1 MIAADTRKHEAS
13 VNELR
18 MKINLMQSEI
28 EGLTPAVNTAQRGES
43 DCICSDVQSLD
54 TVNTPADVGKG
65 ELSDEDPEELRSLVE
80 SLRRKLKDSM
90 SNEMTTASELTR
102 MQAVL
107 IASNKKREAESAE
120 MAVRMAAVEDISVAA
135 VEVEVEAEAAAVSRT
150 SSGLTILMGTESTE
164 PINQNCHY
172 KNKNANIASLHA
184 EIGALTDDLT
194 EAHRSQEVLVAV
206 VSSRD
211 AELAELK
218 EDHSKVAAELT
229 EILSQNE
236 KLTSVCAELRRTI
249 SEREKKSDGRTPN
262 STGAAGAES
271 ELIADLQ
278 IQLAIK
284 RVSENSLLLREMQ
297 ELQEEVNDLQQEKS
311 LNNDLAASLKIAG
324 EKYAEL
330 AAAKIKLESSLE
342 ASNRTVVSL
351 AGDIEVLRALVTDLY
366 RNVSPDESVEF
377 TNLRRRMTDAKINF
391 KNETDNEDQER
402 RFQSNLESWYGDLR
416 VTSRPTS
423 VDLGPDDS
431 IAELDIEKLILE
443 SEEELVRVK
452 EKRVGFKQY
461 KLHRRECTDKVVEKS
476 ASAGRKREIA
486 ALLAQNCELEDKLF
500 KSESARLLLTSEATA
515 SKRAGGAEKET
526 DRLAGYSSHDSPL
539 PTSLLERDALYI
551 RGDFVASPADPD
563 PDPDPADSTC
573 SSVDHN
579 HDQYHD
585 QYHDHDQYEDHDGDQ
600 ESLLVERI
608 FSLEN
613 SAEVEKRKFEGRIQI
628 LLRASG
634 MYDST
639 YSNFI
644 AGTDQS
650 DERWKE
656 VVRAQSDIERK
667 KVMTLKTCLMRFSSK
682 LTADEVDELE
692 DYGVVLA
699 PRLNSR
705 TRNKGL
711 NLGSALC
718 FI

>member
-1 MIAADTRKHEAS
+1 MIAADTRKHEVS
-13 VNELR
+13 VHELR

-28 EGLTPAVNTAQRGES
+28 EGLTPASNTAQRGEL
-43 DCICSDVQSLD
+43 DRICSDVQSLD
-54 TVNTPADVGKG
+54 TVSSPAGEGKG
-65 ELSDEDPEELRSLVE
+65 ESSDEDPEELRSLVE

-90 SNEMTTASELTR
+90 SNEMTTSSELTR
-102 MQAVL
+102 LQAIL
-107 IASNKKREAESAE
+107 IASSKKRETECAE
-120 MAVRMAAVEDISVAA
+120 MAVRMAAVEVISVAA
-135 VEVEVEAEAAAVSRT
+135 VEAEAEAAAVSRMG
-150 SSGLTILMGTESTE
+150 SGLTILMGSETTDSV
-164 PINQNCHY
+164 NDNCIY
-172 KNKNANIASLHA
+172 KNEDANTASLHA
-184 EIGALTDDLT
+184 EIAALTDDLT
-194 EAHRSQEVLVAV
+194 EAHRSLEVFVAV
-206 VSSRD
+206 VSSGD

-218 EDHSKVAAELT
+218 EDRNKVAAELT

-236 KLTSVCAELRRTI
+236 KLTSVCGELRRTI
-249 SEREKKSDGRTPN
+249 SEREKKSDRRTPN
-262 STGAAGAES
+262 STGAAAAES
-271 ELIADLQ
+271 EVIADLQ

-297 ELQEEVNDLQQEKS
+297 ELQEEVNGLQQEKS

-324 EKYAEL
+324 EKYTEL
-330 AAAKIKLESSLE
+330 AATKMIVESSLE

-366 RNVSPDESVEF
+366 RKVSPDESVEI
-377 TNLRRRMTDAKINF
+377 TDLRRRMTDAKINF
-391 KNETDNEDQER
+391 NSETDNEDPDR

-416 VTSRPTS
+416 VPSRPTS
-423 VDLGPDDS
+423 VDLAPDDS

-452 EKRVGFKQY
+452 EKRVGFKQS
-461 KLHRRECTDKVVEKS
+461 KLLKRGCTDKVLEKS

-500 KSESARLLLTSEATA
+500 KSESERLLLTSEARA
-515 SKRAGGAEKET
+515 SVRPGNAENEKET
-526 DRLAGYSSHDSPL
+526 DRLTGDRSYDSPL
-539 PTSLLERDALYI
+539 PASPRERDALYV

-573 SSVDHN
+573 SSADH
-579 HDQYHD
+579 
-585 QYHDHDQYEDHDGDQ
+585 YHDHDQYEEHDGEQD
-600 ESLLVERI
+600 SLLAERI

-628 LLRASG
+628 LLKASG

-699 PRLNSR
+699 PRLSSR
-705 TRNKGL
+705 TRNRGL